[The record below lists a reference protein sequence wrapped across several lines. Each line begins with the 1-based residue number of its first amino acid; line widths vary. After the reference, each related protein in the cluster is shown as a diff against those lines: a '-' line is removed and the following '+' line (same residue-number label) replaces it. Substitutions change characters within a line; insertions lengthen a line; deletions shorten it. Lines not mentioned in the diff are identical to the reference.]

1 MAGKREERGFSYF
14 NLLFSPFSQHPRL
27 TIERTHTHKHT
38 QSLFLCQDRAPEN
51 CCQVAA
57 AQETAEFLAPGRI
70 DGCGQVIVAELTCV
84 KRSALWC

>member
-1 MAGKREERGFSYF
+1 MAGKREERCFSYF
-14 NLLFSPFSQHPRL
+14 NLLFSPFGKHARL
-27 TIERTHTHKHT
+27 TIEKAHTHKLT

-57 AQETAEFLAPGRI
+57 DQETAEFLAPGRI

-84 KRSALWC
+84 ERSALRC